1 MAAASEPHQVVTN
14 GMSQYSRAE
23 RNANSAIVVGINP
36 SDYPGNALAGIEL
49 QRQLERQAYVLGGEN
64 YDAPAQTVGDFL
76 KGQSSKQL
84 GSVEPS
90 FQPGI
95 KLTDLADA
103 LPDFCIDAIREAIP
117 VFNRKVKGFAL
128 ADALLTGVETRTS
141 APICIKRDKDYQ
153 SVNTRGLFPAGEGAG
168 YAGGIMSAAIDGIK
182 IAEAMALSMNKAQE
196 SV

>member
-1 MAAASEPHQVVTN
+1 M
-14 GMSQYSRAE
+14 
-23 RNANSAIVVGINP
+23 
-36 SDYPGNALAGIEL
+36 AGIEL

-153 SVNTRGLFPAGEGAG
+153 SVNTQGLFPAGEGAG